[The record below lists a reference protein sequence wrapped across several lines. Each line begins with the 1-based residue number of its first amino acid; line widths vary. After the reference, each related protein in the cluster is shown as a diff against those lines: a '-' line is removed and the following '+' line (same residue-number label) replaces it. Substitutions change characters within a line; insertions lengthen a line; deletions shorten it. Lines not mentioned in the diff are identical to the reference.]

1 MPKDK
6 NIEGI
11 KVQNHGGGGRHSGG
25 EMHRVEMRDK
35 RKLVNGQLE
44 SEICLM

>member
-1 MPKDK
+1 MPRDK

-11 KVQNHGGGGRHSGG
+11 KVQNHVGGGRHLE
-25 EMHRVEMRDK
+25 EMHRVEMRNK

-44 SEICLM
+44 SEICLI